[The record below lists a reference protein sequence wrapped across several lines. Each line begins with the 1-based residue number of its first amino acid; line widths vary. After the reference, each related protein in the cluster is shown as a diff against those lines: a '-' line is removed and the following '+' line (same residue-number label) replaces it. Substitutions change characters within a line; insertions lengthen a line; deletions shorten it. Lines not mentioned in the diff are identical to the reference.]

1 MKINIRENNIFLLEK
16 NIWILRNKKEE
27 ENKKFRIR
35 LRKNNKFLNNN
46 WEIKKKKIFL
56 KILKN

>member
-27 ENKKFRIR
+27 ENKKF
-35 LRKNNKFLNNN
+35 
-46 WEIKKKKIFL
+46 
-56 KILKN
+56 